1 MKMKSK
7 FLGATAKLALAILA
21 VGTMFTSCYDS
32 ENGDVTKPYVA
43 PDPVY
48 TISGTVTDAL
58 TNQILPSATITV
70 NGTAAS
76 NTDGTYTAKGQ
87 AGANTVVVSATG
99 YGTVTRNVTIATLE
113 KGEASTTVVNVA
125 LTKEGAID
133 FDINDVTVAYNST
146 ASVQTQV
153 LTKEEH
159 VGLDLTADENSA
171 SFVRNFEITVG
182 AEITPDLET
191 VFANAPAGL
200 LEYAKSYLGAI
211 IGQFGEKTVVT
222 APYTIVI
229 PPNFCV
235 ESVTIV
241 YDGVETNYT
250 FTYDNA
256 NYEVSV
262 TGLKSYTFS
271 TQFLPNHGFT
281 HSHGHGHGHDSS
293 LNAGGGIFE

>member
-1 MKMKSK
+1 MKSK
-7 FLGATAKLALAILA
+7 FFGATAKLALAILA

-58 TNQILPSATITV
+58 TNQILTSATITV
-70 NGTAAS
+70 NGTAATNS
-76 NTDGTYTAKGQ
+76 DGTYAAKGQ

-99 YGTVTRNVTIATLE
+99 YETVTRNVTIAALE

-125 LTKEGAID
+125 LTANGSIN
-133 FDINDVTVAYNST
+133 INDVTVAYTST
-146 ASVQTQV
+146 PEVQTHV
-153 LTKEEH
+153 LTKEDH

-171 SFVRNFEITVG
+171 SFVRNFDITVG
-182 AEITPDLET
+182 AEITPALET
-191 VFANAPAGL
+191 VFASAPAGL
-200 LEYAKSYLGAI
+200 LDYAKSYLGAI
-211 IGQFGEKTVVT
+211 IGQFGEKKVVPT
-222 APYTIVI
+222 PYTIVI

-235 ESVTIV
+235 QSVTII
-241 YDGVETNYT
+241 YDGVVTEYT
-250 FTYDNA
+250 FTYKGEA
-256 NYEVSV
+256 YKLTV
-262 TGLKSYTFS
+262 TGLKSYSFS

-281 HSHGHGHGHDSS
+281 HSHGHGHGHDGN